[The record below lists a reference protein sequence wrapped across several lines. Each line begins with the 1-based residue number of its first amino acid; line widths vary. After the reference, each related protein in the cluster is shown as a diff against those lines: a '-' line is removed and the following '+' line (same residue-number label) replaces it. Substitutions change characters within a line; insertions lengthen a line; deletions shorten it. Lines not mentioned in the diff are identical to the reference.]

1 VRLAGNRSRQR
12 ELWNVTSTKSV
23 SSIEFDEAFPAD
35 GSRTRVHTVLP
46 ARPLIEPPLH
56 DLFNCS
62 EDYLADF
69 GCLADG
75 HKSIANTELFGNP
88 DSQHLLI
95 EARVIAIY
103 MPEEPTGTNIEGEAP
118 DIEPVVETDEATVTD
133 DAELERTLG
142 LSGGLAIGIGTMIG
156 AGIFVFPGLAGAEV
170 GTAATV
176 SFAVGGV
183 IALLVALPTS
193 ELATAMPK
201 SGGGYYFIS
210 RGLGTLA
217 GTVIGLSLWLGLVF
231 ATAFYL
237 VGLGFYALDALAA
250 VGVGISATPGLIVSV
265 IAVLSG
271 IGFTVLNITGTENAA
286 KLQNGIVALLLSMLI
301 AFLGFGL
308 LEAFGFVQVDTP
320 PGEARNVWEVVPIMS
335 VAALVFTSYL
345 GFAQVATVAG
355 EMKNPGRNLPLA
367 MVGSVLIVTV
377 MYILTIFVATSV
389 FTQDALEAAGETAMV
404 EVGRQLLGPAGALV
418 IIIGGLLA
426 TMSSANASVLSTS
439 RAIYG
444 VSKDALL
451 PKEASR
457 INLKYGTP
465 HVALGMAGG
474 PVVVLAATRQVQLLA
489 EVASFLHLI
498 MYGLM
503 CVALLAIRRDEPEWY
518 DPDFRV
524 PGGSVIPVVGALAS
538 FGLIAF
544 MNRTSIAVG
553 IVVILVT
560 AGWYFYY
567 ARDVNLK
574 GAL

>member
-1 VRLAGNRSRQR
+1 MNESPG
-12 ELWNVTSTKSV
+12 
-23 SSIEFDEAFPAD
+23 
-35 GSRTRVHTVLP
+35 G
-46 ARPLIEPPLH
+46 
-56 DLFNCS
+56 
-62 EDYLADF
+62 
-69 GCLADG
+69 
-75 HKSIANTELFGNP
+75 
-88 DSQHLLI
+88 
-95 EARVIAIY
+95 
-103 MPEEPTGTNIEGEAP
+103 MNIEGDAP
-118 DIEPVVETDEATVTD
+118 DMEPTVETDEATITE

-170 GTAATV
+170 GTAATA
-176 SFAVGGV
+176 SFAIGGG

-231 ATAFYL
+231 AAAFYL

-250 VGVGISATPGLIVSV
+250 VGIVLGATPGSIVSV
-265 IAVLSG
+265 IAVLAG
-271 IGFTVLNITGTENAA
+271 AGFTVLNVTGTENAA
-286 KLQNGIVALLLSMLI
+286 KLQNGIVALLLSMLVV
-301 AFLGFGL
+301 FLGFGL
-308 LEAFGFVQVDTP
+308 LEALGFVDTGTP
-320 PGEARNVWEVVPIMS
+320 SGEAVDVWEAVPILS

-355 EMKNPGRNLPLA
+355 EMKQPGRNLPLA
-367 MVGSVLIVTV
+367 MIGSVLIVTV
-377 MYILTIFVATSV
+377 MYVLTIFVATSV
-389 FTQDALEAAGETAMV
+389 FTQDALETAGETAMV

-418 IIIGGLLA
+418 IIVGGLLA
-426 TMSSANASVLSTS
+426 TMSSANASILSTS

-444 VSKDALL
+444 ISKDALL
-451 PKEASR
+451 PRWASR

-465 HVALGMAGG
+465 HVALGLAGG
-474 PVVVLAATRQVQLLA
+474 PVIVLAATRQVQLLA

-518 DPDFRV
+518 DPKFRV
-524 PGGSVIPVVGALAS
+524 PGGPVIPVLGALAS

-544 MNRTSIAVG
+544 MNRLSIIIGIAV
-553 IVVILVT
+553 IFVT

-567 ARDVNLK
+567 ARDLSLK

>member
-1 VRLAGNRSRQR
+1 MAPEDAG
-12 ELWNVTSTKSV
+12 ENVAG
-23 SSIEFDEAFPAD
+23 D
-35 GSRTRVHTVLP
+35 
-46 ARPLIEPPLH
+46 
-56 DLFNCS
+56 
-62 EDYLADF
+62 
-69 GCLADG
+69 
-75 HKSIANTELFGNP
+75 
-88 DSQHLLI
+88 
-95 EARVIAIY
+95 
-103 MPEEPTGTNIEGEAP
+103 AP
-118 DIEPVVETDEATVTD
+118 DISETIEGDEATITE
-133 DAELERTLG
+133 AGELERTLG

-170 GTAATV
+170 GTAASA
-176 SFAVGGV
+176 SFAVGGI

-217 GTVIGLSLWLGLVF
+217 GTIVGLSLWLGLVF

-237 VGLGFYALDALAA
+237 VGLGFYALDALAEA
-250 VGVGISATPGLIVSV
+250 GIVISVSEGLIVSTL
-265 IAVLSG
+265 AVLFG
-271 IGFTVLNITGTENAA
+271 IGFTVLNVTGTENAA
-286 KLQNGIVALLLSMLI
+286 KLQNGIVALLLSMLV

-308 LEAFGFVQVDTP
+308 AESFGFVETGTP
-320 PGEARNVWEVVPIMS
+320 AVEARDTWEAVPIMS

-367 MVGSVLIVTV
+367 MIGSVVIVTV
-377 MYILTIFVATSV
+377 MYVLTIFVATSV
-389 FTQDALEAAGETAMV
+389 FDRAALAAAGETAMV
-404 EVGRQLLGPAGALV
+404 EIGRQLLGTAGAFV
-418 IIIGGLLA
+418 IIVGGLLA
-426 TMSSANASVLSTS
+426 TMSSANASILSTS

-451 PKEASR
+451 PSWAAR

-474 PVVVLAATRQVQLLA
+474 PVVVLAASRPVALLA

-498 MYGLM
+498 MYGLI

-524 PGGSVIPVVGALAS
+524 PGGPVIPVVGALAS
-538 FGLIAF
+538 FGLIGF
-544 MNRTSIAVG
+544 MAPLSIGVGIAV
-553 IVVILVT
+553 IAAT

-567 ARDVNLK
+567 AGDVQLK

>member
-1 VRLAGNRSRQR
+1 MVPPGPEA
-12 ELWNVTSTKSV
+12 SV
-23 SSIEFDEAFPAD
+23 
-35 GSRTRVHTVLP
+35 
-46 ARPLIEPPLH
+46 
-56 DLFNCS
+56 
-62 EDYLADF
+62 
-69 GCLADG
+69 
-75 HKSIANTELFGNP
+75 
-88 DSQHLLI
+88 
-95 EARVIAIY
+95 
-103 MPEEPTGTNIEGEAP
+103 GTNVQGEAP
-118 DIEPVVETDEATVTD
+118 DVEPTIETDDATVTD

-142 LSGGLAIGIGTMIG
+142 LTGGLAIGIGTMIG

-170 GTAATV
+170 GTAASV

-183 IALLVALPTS
+183 IALFVALPTS

-217 GTVIGLSLWLGLVF
+217 GTIIGLSLWLGLVF

-237 VGLGFYALDALAA
+237 VGLGFYALDALAQ
-250 VGVGISATPGLIVSV
+250 VGITVGASPGAIVSV
-265 IAVLSG
+265 IAVLAG
-271 IGFTVLNITGTENAA
+271 IGFTVLNVTGTENAA
-286 KLQNGIVALLLSMLI
+286 KLQNGIVALLLSMLVVFL
-301 AFLGFGL
+301 AFGMLETLGFID
-308 LEAFGFVQVDTP
+308 ADTP
-320 PGEARNVWEVVPIMS
+320 PGEAANVWSIGPIMS

-367 MVGSVLIVTV
+367 MIGSVLIVTI
-377 MYILTIFVATSV
+377 MYVLTIFVATSV
-389 FTQDALEAAGETAMV
+389 FTQDRLEMAGETAMV

-418 IIIGGLLA
+418 IIAGGLLA
-426 TMSSANASVLSTS
+426 TMSSANASILSTS

-451 PKEASR
+451 PGWASR

-474 PVVVLAATRQVQLLA
+474 PVIVLAATRQVELLA

-503 CVALLAIRRDEPEWY
+503 CVALLAIRRDRPEWY

-524 PGGSVIPVVGALAS
+524 PGGPVIPVIGAVAS

-544 MNRTSIAVG
+544 MNPISIGVGVAV
-553 IVVILVT
+553 IVVT

-567 ARDVNLK
+567 ARDVTLK

>member
-1 VRLAGNRSRQR
+1 MSDA
-12 ELWNVTSTKSV
+12 
-23 SSIEFDEAFPAD
+23 
-35 GSRTRVHTVLP
+35 
-46 ARPLIEPPLH
+46 
-56 DLFNCS
+56 
-62 EDYLADF
+62 
-69 GCLADG
+69 
-75 HKSIANTELFGNP
+75 
-88 DSQHLLI
+88 
-95 EARVIAIY
+95 
-103 MPEEPTGTNIEGEAP
+103 PTGTNIEGESPAV
-118 DIEPVVETDEATVTD
+118 EQVVETDEVTITE

-142 LSGGLAIGIGTMIG
+142 LPGGLAIGIGTMIG

-170 GTAATV
+170 GTAATA
-176 SFAVGGV
+176 SFIVGGI

-217 GTVIGLSLWLGLVF
+217 GTVIGLSLWFGLVF

-250 VGVGISATPGLIVSV
+250 VGITVALSPGLLVSI
-265 IAVLSG
+265 IAVLAG
-271 IGFTVLNITGTENAA
+271 IGFTILNITGTENAA
-286 KLQNGIVALLLSMLI
+286 KLQNGIVALLLSMLV
-301 AFLGFGL
+301 AFLSYGL
-308 LEAFGFVQVDTP
+308 LEAFGFVDAGTP
-320 PGEARNVWEVVPIMS
+320 PGEAANVWEVVPVMS

-355 EMKNPGRNLPLA
+355 EMRNPGRNLPLA

-377 MYILTIFVATSV
+377 MYVLTIFVATSV
-389 FTQDALEAAGETAMV
+389 FTQDALAAAGETAMV
-404 EVGRQLLGPAGALV
+404 EVGRQLLGPGGAFV
-418 IIIGGLLA
+418 IIVGGLLA
-426 TMSSANASVLSTS
+426 TMSSANASILSTS

-451 PKEASR
+451 PRWASR

-489 EVASFLHLI
+489 EVASFLHLV

-503 CVALLAIRRDEPEWY
+503 CVALIALRRDEPEWY
-518 DPDFRV
+518 DPDFRI
-524 PGGSVIPVVGALAS
+524 PGGPVVPVVGALAS
-538 FGLIAF
+538 FGLIGF
-544 MNRTSIAVG
+544 MDTASIAVG
-553 IVVILVT
+553 VVVIVVT

-567 ARDVNLK
+567 ARNVTLR
-574 GAL
+574 GAI

>member
-1 VRLAGNRSRQR
+1 MLYV
-12 ELWNVTSTKSV
+12 VFV
-23 SSIEFDEAFPAD
+23 
-35 GSRTRVHTVLP
+35 
-46 ARPLIEPPLH
+46 
-56 DLFNCS
+56 
-62 EDYLADF
+62 
-69 GCLADG
+69 
-75 HKSIANTELFGNP
+75 
-88 DSQHLLI
+88 
-95 EARVIAIY
+95 Y
-103 MPEEPTGTNIEGEAP
+103 MSNGPSGTNTEGEAP
-118 DIEPVVETDEATVTD
+118 DIGPVVETDEATITD
-133 DAELERTLG
+133 EAELERTLG

-170 GTAATV
+170 GTAATA

-217 GTVIGLSLWLGLVF
+217 GTVVGLSLWLGLVF

-237 VGLGFYALDALAA
+237 VGLGFYALDALAELGIA
-250 VGVGISATPGLIVSV
+250 VGASSGAVVSAL
-265 IAVLSG
+265 AVLFG
-271 IGFTVLNITGTENAA
+271 IGFTVLNVTGTENAA
-286 KLQNGIVALLLSMLI
+286 KIQNGIVALLLSMLTV
-301 AFLGFGL
+301 FLAFGL
-308 LEAFGFVQVDTP
+308 LEAFGFVDTGTP
-320 PGEARNVWEVVPIMS
+320 PGEAANVWEVVPIMS

-355 EMKNPGRNLPLA
+355 EIKNPGRNLPLA
-367 MVGSVLIVTV
+367 MIGSVLIVTV
-377 MYILTIFVATSV
+377 MYVLTIFVSTNV
-389 FTQDALEAAGETAMV
+389 FTQDALAAAGETAMV
-404 EVGRQLLGPAGALV
+404 EVGRQLLGPVGALV
-418 IIIGGLLA
+418 IIVGGLLA

-451 PKEASR
+451 PQEASR

-524 PGGSVIPVVGALAS
+524 PGGPVIPTAGALAS
-538 FGLIAF
+538 FGLVGF
-544 MNRTSIAVG
+544 MNPLSIAVG
-553 IVVILVT
+553 VAIILVT
-560 AGWYFYY
+560 SGWYVYY
-567 ARDVNLK
+567 ARDVRLK

>member
-1 VRLAGNRSRQR
+1 MASNERGVNAS
-12 ELWNVTSTKSV
+12 
-23 SSIEFDEAFPAD
+23 
-35 GSRTRVHTVLP
+35 
-46 ARPLIEPPLH
+46 
-56 DLFNCS
+56 
-62 EDYLADF
+62 
-69 GCLADG
+69 
-75 HKSIANTELFGNP
+75 
-88 DSQHLLI
+88 
-95 EARVIAIY
+95 
-103 MPEEPTGTNIEGEAP
+103 GETP
-118 DIEPVVETDEATVTD
+118 DIEPTVETDEATITD

-142 LSGGLAIGIGTMIG
+142 LVGGLAIGIGTMIG

-170 GTAATV
+170 GTAATA

-217 GTVIGLSLWLGLVF
+217 GTVVGLSLWLGLVF

-237 VGLGFYALDALAA
+237 VGLGFYALDAFAEIGIQIGA
-250 VGVGISATPGLIVSV
+250 NTGVIVSV
-265 IAVLSG
+265 LAVVFG
-271 IGFTVLNITGTENAA
+271 VAFTVLNVTGTENAA
-286 KLQNGIVALLLSMLI
+286 KLQNGIVALLLSMLV

-308 LEAFGFVQVDTP
+308 LEVFGFVDADTP
-320 PGEARNVWEVVPIMS
+320 PGEATDVWAIGPIMS

-367 MVGSVLIVTV
+367 MIGSVVIVTI
-377 MYILTIFVATSV
+377 MYVLTILVATDV
-389 FTQDALEAAGETAMV
+389 FDRATLEAAGETAMV
-404 EVGRQLLGPAGALV
+404 EIGRELLGTGGALV
-418 IIIGGLLA
+418 IVGGGLLA
-426 TMSSANASVLSTS
+426 TMSSANASILSTS

-451 PKEASR
+451 PKWATR

-474 PVVVLAATRQVQLLA
+474 PVIVLAATRQVELLA

-498 MYGLM
+498 MYGLI

-524 PGGSVIPVVGALAS
+524 PGGPVIPALGAVAS
-538 FGLIAF
+538 FGLIGF
-544 MNRTSIAVG
+544 MSRSSQIVGIAVM
-553 IVVILVT
+553 IAT
-560 AGWYFYY
+560 AGWYVYY
-567 ARDVNLK
+567 ARDVTLK